1 MFARYHVF
9 HLRPTALFFL
19 ELCEVSVKPLLHP
32 LHSLSSLVS
41 ALPLTSAVPPVV
53 WGKLLPFNTISSSS
67 SASLPLPLWCRERKT
82 RGGGGN
88 IFFKAIPWR
97 NRWSQTIIPFHV
109 ALIKR
114 YLDGCAQYGPRST
127 RELGANWPPPSGGLV
142 KQLGGWSTI

>member
-19 ELCEVSVKPLLHP
+19 ELCAVSVKPLLHP
-32 LHSLSSLVS
+32 LLSLSRLVS

-53 WGKLLPFNTISSSS
+53 WGKLLPFSTISSSF

-82 RGGGGN
+82 QGGGRGGGGGN
-88 IFFKAIPWR
+88 ILFKVIPR
-97 NRWSQTIIPFHV
+97 QNRWSQTIIPFHV

-114 YLDGCAQYGPRST
+114 YLDGCACYGLCWEPTGHRPA
-127 RELGANWPPPSGGLV
+127 GDW
-142 KQLGGWSTI
+142 